1 MSPRERASG
10 TIWPTRRKVILPG
23 AVSGTFAIAL
33 GLFVFAAVA
42 LGVNLVRQ
50 RDSYDWVQ
58 HTNEVLRNISAVEK
72 AILEA
77 ESGERGYL
85 LTGES
90 SYLNSYNRSQA
101 DIPRLLEALRQTVF
115 DNPSQIHR
123 LDELRPSVEARLAEF
138 KQIVELGPM
147 RSNEALAMLHTARSR
162 QLTVLIEEQL
172 GPAGYDGGKTA
183 LYIAADARC

>member
-10 TIWPTRRKVILPG
+10 TIWPTRWKVILPG

-42 LGVNLVRQ
+42 FVNLVRQ

-90 SYLNSYNRSQA
+90 SYLNVQSFAS
-101 DIPRLLEALRQTVF
+101 
-115 DNPSQIHR
+115 
-123 LDELRPSVEARLAEF
+123 
-138 KQIVELGPM
+138 
-147 RSNEALAMLHTARSR
+147 
-162 QLTVLIEEQL
+162 
-172 GPAGYDGGKTA
+172 
-183 LYIAADARC
+183 